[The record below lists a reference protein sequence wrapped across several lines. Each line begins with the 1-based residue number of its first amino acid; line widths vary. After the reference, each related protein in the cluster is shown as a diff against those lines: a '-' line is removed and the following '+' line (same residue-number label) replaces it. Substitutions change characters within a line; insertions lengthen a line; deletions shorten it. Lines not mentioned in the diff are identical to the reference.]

1 LELTMK
7 KWLCLLLVALP
18 GLLASPGA
26 SAGNAVSDK
35 EAQSIARD
43 AYVYSYAMMESYQT
57 WRKQAVD
64 KTASGYVGG
73 FNVFRHYSEP
83 FTPDNKDIVTPNN
96 DTPYSWAWLDLRAEP
111 MVVSVPAVPKDR
123 YYVMQWIDLFTQN
136 FAYIGVRSTGFDAGS
151 YMIAGPKWNGEKPK
165 GIKEVFKAETE
176 IVGTLTRTALQGPED
191 IPNVTAIQAQYKL
204 QPLSAFLKQPAPL
217 AAPAIDFP
225 LYDKAKARTH
235 DFIGYLNFLLQFAEP
250 PVASEVAIRKRFE
263 KIGIGSGKPWDAS
276 KVDPATLAA
285 IDAGVKEGEAEIDAL
300 AAKTFSTNGLFG
312 SRAQLKTNYLQRD
325 VGAMKGLYGNSLEEA
340 WYGGY
345 VCDGSKPSVVHFTKA
360 NLPPAKFFWSMTM
373 YTIPDR
379 FLYAN
384 PLNRYSIGDRTKGLE
399 YDKDG
404 SLTIYVSNASP
415 GKDKESNWLPAP
427 AAKCSLVARVYG
439 PSKAAM
445 TGAWKLPPLQP
456 VTAQAEAQAA
466 SAGPVPVTIDNFAR
480 AESDLY
486 FGGLLKDSGA
496 IGKFL
501 HRREPARIE
510 NQTVIRLNRDTLY
523 SSAVFDLDA
532 GPVTITLPDAGKR
545 FMSMQVINEDHYVP
559 EVVYGKG
566 STTLTKDKVGTRYV
580 AVAIRTL
587 VDPVDPRDVEQ
598 VHVLQDAIKVNQK
611 VAGQFEIPR
620 WDQASQKK
628 VRDALLVLGS
638 TIPDFK
644 KAFGTKEQVDPVRHL
659 IGTAAAWGG
668 NPDKDATYLNITPAN
683 NDGTTIYKL
692 SVKDVPVDA
701 FWSVSVYNAEGYY
714 EKNPY
719 DAYTLNN
726 LTAKKSGGAIDI
738 QFGGCDGKIPNCLPI
753 TKGWNYTVRLYR
765 PRAEILNGKWKFPE
779 PQPAS

>member
-1 LELTMK
+1 MK
-7 KWLCLLLVALP
+7 KWLCLLLFALP
-18 GLLASPGA
+18 GLLASLGA
-26 SAGNAVSDK
+26 SAGNAVSDQ
-35 EAQSIARD
+35 EAQAIARD

-57 WRKQAVD
+57 WRTQAVD

-123 YYVMQWIDLFTQN
+123 YYVMQFIDLFTQN
-136 FAYIGVRSTGFDAGS
+136 FAYIGVRSTGFEAGS
-151 YMIAGPKWNGEKPK
+151 YMIAGPMWQGEKPK

-176 IVGTLTRTALQGPED
+176 IVGTLTRTALQGHD
-191 IPNVTAIQAQYKL
+191 DVANVKAIQAQYKL
-204 QPLSAFLKQPAPL
+204 QPLSAFLKQPAPP

-225 LYDKAKARTH
+225 PYDKAKARTH

-263 KIGIGSGKPWDAS
+263 KIGIGPGKPWDAS

-285 IDAGVKEGEAEIDAL
+285 IDAGVKEGQAEIDAL
-300 AAKTFSTNGLFG
+300 AARTFSTNGLFG

-345 VCDGSKPSVVHFTKA
+345 ICDGSKPSVVHFDKA

-399 YDKDG
+399 YGKDG

-427 AAKCSLVARVYG
+427 ASKCSLVARVYG

-445 TGAWKLPPLQP
+445 MGEWKLPPLQP
-456 VTAQAEAQAA
+456 SMAQAQAQ
-466 SAGPVPVTIDNFAR
+466 SPSGRPLPVTIDNFAR

-486 FGGLLKDSGA
+486 FGGLLKDSGS

-501 HRREPARIE
+501 HRREPARID

-532 GPVTITLPDAGKR
+532 GQVTITLPDAGKR

-566 STTLTKDKVGTRYV
+566 SYTLTKDKVGTRYV

-587 VDPVDPRDVEQ
+587 VDPASPADIEQ
-598 VHVLQDAIKVNQK
+598 VHALQDAIKVDQK
-611 VAGQFEIPR
+611 ATGQFEIPD

-638 TIPDFK
+638 TIPDFRE
-644 KAFGTKEQVDPVRHL
+644 AFGTKEQVDPVRHL

-668 NPDKDATYLNITPAN
+668 NPDKDATYLNITPAK

-726 LTAKKSGGAIDI
+726 LTAAKSGGVIDI
-738 QFGGCDGKIPNCLPI
+738 QFGGCDGKMPNCLPI

-765 PRAEILNGKWKFPE
+765 PRAEILNGKWQFPE